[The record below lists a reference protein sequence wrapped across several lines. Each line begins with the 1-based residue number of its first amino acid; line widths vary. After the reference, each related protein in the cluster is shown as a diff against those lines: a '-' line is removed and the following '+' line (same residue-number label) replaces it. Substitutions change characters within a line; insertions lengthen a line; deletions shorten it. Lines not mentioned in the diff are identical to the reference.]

1 MGPEEGAYYDR
12 AITRLHRWMY
22 YAGVLGTAAC
32 VFWRGWQGAVAF
44 AAGATAAYFNFKWL
58 HEAVMAMSPD
68 APPARKRIFIFLAL
82 RYILLG
88 AGAYVIVMV
97 FGMNAIPALVG
108 LFVPMAAV
116 IIEIVYELAHGT

>member
-1 MGPEEGAYYDR
+1 MGPEDAAFYER
-12 AITRLHRWMY
+12 AITRVYRWMY
-22 YAGVLGTAAC
+22 YAGVAGTGAA

-44 AAGATAAYFNFKWL
+44 AAGAVAAYFNFTWL
-58 HEAVMAMSPD
+58 HEAVEAMG
-68 APPARKRIFIFLAL
+68 PAARPTRKRVFVFLGL

-116 IIEIVYELAHGT
+116 IIEIIYELAHGT